1 MNRREALK
9 HLGLSFGVLATF
21 PAVSPFLQGCSSR
34 KTTAKW
40 TPKFFSEENGHVLT
54 QIVDIILPASVETPS
69 ASEVGVPEFID
80 QYVQE
85 VVSLDEQEQIKAYF
99 NNITA
104 RLKQDTGKENV
115 LNLEKAD
122 IEPMIKRS
130 LHTSEAEEQ
139 EILEKIDN
147 YVQSKQ
153 NGDDP
158 ELFDDVASYAL
169 ITNIRGL
176 TIWSYKTSK
185 TVGEEILAYSSI
197 PGEQKGCIP
206 VQQATGGKAWS
217 L

>member
-9 HLGLSFGVLATF
+9 HLGLSFGVVATF
-21 PAVSPFLQGCSSR
+21 PAAFTFLQGCSKRTSVDWQP
-34 KTTAKW
+34 A
-40 TPKFFSEENGHVLT
+40 FFTKEEGHILT
-54 QIVDIILPASVETPS
+54 QMVDIILPAGGQTPA

-80 QYVQE
+80 QYVQQ
-85 VVSLDEQEQIKAYF
+85 VVSLEEQDRIKAF
-99 NNITA
+99 FKNIIS
-104 RLKQDTGKENV
+104 RLKQNANKDDA
-115 LNLEKAD
+115 LSLEKAD

-130 LHTSEAEEQ
+130 LDKSESEEQ
-139 EILEKIDN
+139 EIKAKIAN

-153 NGDDP
+153 DGNDP

-176 TIWSYKTSK
+176 AIWSYKTSK

-197 PGEQKGCIP
+197 PGEQQGCIS
-206 VQQATGGKAWS
+206 VQEATGGKAWS

>member
-1 MNRREALK
+1 MDRREALK
-9 HLGLSFGVLATF
+9 HLGLSFGVLAAF
-21 PAVSPFLQGCSSR
+21 PAASTFLQGCR
-34 KTTAKW
+34 KRTSVDWQPA
-40 TPKFFSEENGHVLT
+40 FFTNEQGYILT
-54 QIVDIILPASVETPS
+54 QMVDIILPAGGQTPA

-85 VVSLDEQEQIKAYF
+85 VVSLEEQERIKAF
-99 NNITA
+99 FSNITA
-104 RLKQDTGKENV
+104 RLKQDAKTNDALSLK
-115 LNLEKAD
+115 KAD

-130 LHTSEAEEQ
+130 LNKSEQEEQ
-139 EILEKIDN
+139 EIKAKIAN

-153 NGDDP
+153 NGKDP

-176 TIWSYKTSK
+176 AIWSYKTSK

-197 PGEQKGCIP
+197 PGEQQGCIS
-206 VQQATGGKAWS
+206 VEEATGGKAWA

>member
-21 PAVSPFLQGCSSR
+21 PAVSTFLQGCSQQTSVDWQP
-34 KTTAKW
+34 A
-40 TPKFFSEENGHVLT
+40 FFTEEQSHIIT
-54 QIVDIILPASVETPS
+54 QMVDIMLPADKQTPA

-85 VVSLDEQEQIKAYF
+85 VVSLEEQDRIKAF
-99 NNITA
+99 FENITA
-104 RLKQDTGKENV
+104 RLKKDADKDSALE
-115 LNLEKAD
+115 LEKAD
-122 IEPMIKRS
+122 IEPMIERS
-130 LHTSEAEEQ
+130 LNKSDAQEQ
-139 EILEKIDN
+139 EIKTKIDN
-147 YVQSKQ
+147 YVHSKQ
-153 NGDDP
+153 NGNDP

-176 TIWSYKTSK
+176 AVWSYKTSK

-197 PGEQKGCIP
+197 PGQQQGCIT
-206 VQQATGGKAWS
+206 VQEATGGKAWS